1 MKRNYSSWDIQFK
14 LERFIFSCY
23 TELITRKYIWYLDER
38 FLWRKTVCSGPI
50 KGPHKPVR
58 RLSGHRELVRL
69 SAFCLPALKV
79 ISAGTFCCHQ
89 ICTKCEWRDVELSRR
104 KMPSEPVR
112 QHADCFSI
120 VVLFC
125 RATCAHVSG
134 HSPSEPLRM
143 KHTSLPP
150 RHTHTHTH
158 THTHEPTD
166 RQTHTHTHTH
176 THTALVI
183 ILRLKALFCW
193 LRHIMI
199 AKIRP
204 LLA

>member
-1 MKRNYSSWDIQFK
+1 MFGWKVP
-14 LERFIFSCY
+14 LE
-23 TELITRKYIWYLDER
+23 
-38 FLWRKTVCSGPI
+38 RKTVCSGPI

-79 ISAGTFCCHQ
+79 ISAGTVCCHQ
-89 ICTKCEWRDVELSRR
+89 ICTKCEWRDVELSGR

-125 RATCAHVSG
+125 RAMCAHVSG
-134 HSPSEPLRM
+134 HSPSEARRM

-150 RHTHTHTH
+150 RHTHKPTHTH
-158 THTHEPTD
+158 THTHSLSHNSAPEGP
-166 RQTHTHTHTH
+166 
-176 THTALVI
+176 
-183 ILRLKALFCW
+183 F
-193 LRHIMI
+193 
-199 AKIRP
+199 
-204 LLA
+204 LLAQTYYDCKDQASLSVSCLCTNCTWMWRCLLDQADFVGAPAE